1 MLKTELRTAHIKVKE
16 YESEATKLRN
26 ELEMERSR
34 RNDAESATKNES
46 LLRQAYDKI
55 SVNLKS

>member
-1 MLKTELRTAHIKVKE
+1 MKE

-55 SVNLKS
+55 SANLKS